1 MKSQMQ
7 YSKTYLSLLLIQL
20 ACQIYIKL
28 FGESITS
35 VYVRTSLSVD
45 KILQTASSQ
54 VDWSRK
60 SEKQYIKSLTFD
72 DLRMFALTTLP
83 VTQ

>member
-1 MKSQMQ
+1 MKSQVQ
-7 YSKTYLSLLLIQL
+7 YNKTQFSLLLIHL
-20 ACQIYIKL
+20 ACQISKKL

-45 KILQTASSQ
+45 KTITNTSSQ

-60 SEKQYIKSLTFD
+60 SEKQ
-72 DLRMFALTTLP
+72 
-83 VTQ
+83 